1 MTTSQRD
8 GEARVEIVSYDPA
21 WPSLFQQE
29 RALLEAALG
38 KWLAGPIEHFGST
51 SVPGLAAKAVIDI
64 MAGVESL
71 DASRDAIAA
80 AGGLGYVYYPYRPD
94 DMHWFCKPS
103 AAFRTHHLH
112 LVPLDSRLWIERLA
126 FRDYLRREPAMAA
139 EYAELKVELARQF
152 EFDREAYTDAKGPF
166 IQRVLALALEG
177 QDLTPERMVTDEDGQ
192 IR

>member
-1 MTTSQRD
+1 MTNTQQHGDASVR
-8 GEARVEIVSYDPA
+8 IVPYDPA

-29 RALLEAALG
+29 RSLLEAALG

-51 SVPGLAAKAVIDI
+51 AVPRLPAKPVIDI

-94 DMHWFCKPS
+94 VMHWFCKPS

-112 LVPLDSRLWIERLA
+112 LVPFNSPLWIERLA
-126 FRDYLRREPAMAA
+126 FRDYLRKAPAVAA
-139 EYAELKVELARQF
+139 EYAELKGRLATQF
-152 EFDREAYTDAKGPF
+152 EFDRESYTDAKGPF
-166 IQRVLALALEG
+166 IQHVLGLALAG
-177 QDLTPERMVTDEDGQ
+177 GSHG
-192 IR
+192 